1 MSKNFRLARARR
13 AVAEGGLIA
22 YPTEAV
28 YGLGCDPMNEDAVAR
43 LLAVKRRPLHKGLI
57 VLAAD
62 LEQLLPFLAPLNAA
76 LERKLDQT
84 WPGPVTWIL
93 PASPATPFWLT
104 GNRPSLA
111 VRVTNHPLAAELCAA
126 CGPLV
131 STSANVT
138 GSAPARTALQA
149 RLRLGPSID
158 VVVPGTVGGLLQPT
172 EIRDGLSGNIVRPS

>member
-1 MSKNFRLARARR
+1 M
-13 AVAEGGLIA
+13 AEGGLIA

-28 YGLGCDPMNEDAVAR
+28 FGLGCDPLNEAAVAR
-43 LLAVKRRPLHKGLI
+43 LLELKRRPLHKGLI

-62 LEQLLPFLAPLNAA
+62 LQQLQPFLAPLDSE
-76 LERKLDQT
+76 LQQKLDRT

-104 GNRPSLA
+104 GNRPAIA
-111 VRVTNHPLAAELCAA
+111 VRVTDHPLAAELCAA

-131 STSANVT
+131 STSANIT

-149 RLRLGPSID
+149 RLRLGPAID
-158 VVVPGTVGGLLQPT
+158 VVVPGAVGGQMRPT
-172 EIRDGLSGNIVRPS
+172 EIRDGRSGNILRSA